1 MQEMHPFVDL
11 NAIDRLRGFGGPK
24 LVRGM
29 IELFLSN
36 APIKAADARE
46 ALECGDSAALR
57 AALHGLKS
65 SAGQLGAQSVYQAC
79 IAGEELASRGELTPC
94 APHVERIEADL
105 PRVSRELQAIHQ
117 EP

>member
-1 MQEMHPFVDL
+1 MSTIVDHD
-11 NAIDRLRGFGGPK
+11 AIDRLRGFGGPK

-29 IELFLSN
+29 IEVFVSN
-36 APIKAADARE
+36 AHLKAADARE

-94 APHVERIEADL
+94 APYLARIEEDL
-105 PRVSRELQAIHQ
+105 PRVNRELQAIQ
-117 EP
+117 LES

>member
-1 MQEMHPFVDL
+1 MSSPIVDP
-11 NAIDRLRGFGGPK
+11 NAIDRLRGFGGPN

-36 APIKAADARE
+36 APLKAADARE

-57 AALHGLKS
+57 AALHALKS

-79 IAGEELASRGELTPC
+79 MEGEELASRGDLTPC
-94 APHVERIEADL
+94 VSHVERIEADL
-105 PRVSRELQAIHQ
+105 PRVSRELQSIHLD
-117 EP
+117 P